1 MYGYNPY
8 YPNYSQPNPNI
19 PNPNMNIPR
28 TNTSP
33 DERIWV
39 QNETSAE
46 AYLLAPN
53 GFARLWDSSTNRFY
67 EKRADATGR
76 PLPMDVY
83 EYTRILPQ
91 NDVQKQDVDNLP
103 MDEINARFEEISNRI
118 EKLENTKKVTRN
130 AKQSDADDTS
140 V

>member
-1 MYGYNPY
+1 MYGYPY
-8 YPNYSQPNPNI
+8 YQNYQPNYQNYGGNIQTQNTQPQ
-19 PNPNMNIPR
+19 
-28 TNTSP
+28 

-53 GFARLWDSSTNRFY
+53 GFARLWDSSNNRFY

-76 PLPMDVY
+76 PLPMDIY
-83 EYTRILPQ
+83 EYKRVTPQ
-91 NDVQKQDVDNLP
+91 NGLQNNEPINLP
-103 MDEINARFEEISNRI
+103 YDEINAKIEAINERI
-118 EKLENTKKVTRN
+118 DKLEQTKKGAVKNGT
-130 AKQSDADDTS
+130 KSPTDDTS